1 MNIIKQLIYQFKGLW
16 YQRKFKSRLRKSII
30 RGWPII
36 INNGR
41 LRVGRSLKI
50 NSGKKWNLIG
60 GQDYFSLVV
69 LKGGKLIIGDNLG
82 ISNSSIVCSNSITI
96 GRNVV
101 IGGSV
106 CIYDTDFHSL
116 DENDRCHGN
125 DVPKSKEVYI
135 GDNCFIGTKTI
146 ILKGSRIGSGTIVGA
161 GSVVTGELEENSIYA
176 GNPIKKIK

>member
-16 YQRKFKSRLRKSII
+16 YQRKIKSKLENSII
-30 RGWPII
+30 RGWPTIV
-36 INNGR
+36 NNGR
-41 LRVGRSLKI
+41 IRVGSSIKI

-60 GQDYFSLVV
+60 GQDYLSLVV
-69 LKGGKLIIGDNLG
+69 LKGGKLIVGDNLG
-82 ISNSSIVCSNSITI
+82 ISNSSIVCSNSMTT
-96 GRNVV
+96 GDNVV

-116 DENDRCHGN
+116 DKNDRCHGN
-125 DVPKSKEVYI
+125 DIPKTKAVNI

-146 ILKGSRIGSGTIVGA
+146 ILKGSRIESGTIVGA